1 MGLINLKTDLKSLR
15 YGNDRIGGGDSGQ
28 PYITTDIPDEIS
40 PYIGTTDFLLRGGIN
55 AASDSLEDIR
65 RLGKMFA
72 DTKSPNG
79 LLFVAKQQLLS
90 RTAVRTQTSGVLNEG
105 VYTPLSTLSQAGL
118 IIYGNHLNKQGDP
131 FANSGA
137 YSVNESLYGVK
148 VKPSQPTE
156 ENRLIKLTQ
165 GATNSIPIP
174 YDGNNVILNNG
185 SINVMTYTGG
195 PGSILGAGNTNI
207 RYSTISQTPLTKSP
221 KAVNFTSTE
230 NSVGQND
237 YAYSA
242 DLIALPYVTVNNDN
256 SLSRISSTSNGSY
269 ASPKAQDF
277 RVALRSQLEGISRK
291 NADESGATALSQPY
305 TLEGA
310 TNFTQ
315 RVNIG
320 DPGQRGNN
328 NYSDYV
334 KGVLNKQ
341 GKSAYSSGL
350 GLDKINSL
358 PIYRSQNVD
367 TSQPVNDFVKFR
379 IAVIDNDSP
388 NFKTFMH
395 FRAFLGAIS
404 DSYNANWSNFN
415 YLGRGEN
422 FYTYNGFTRNISL
435 SWTVAAQSKEELI
448 PMYKKLNYLA
458 SSLTPDYSPNGYMR
472 GNLVQL
478 TIGGYIY
485 EQPGIITGLTYE
497 MQDDTPWEIGI
508 GTTPGSED
516 PTVKE
521 LPHIIRVTG
530 FNFIPIQRFLPRTQQ
545 NGYTLN
551 KGTLNTEDD
560 TGFVGSYG
568 PERYIALTNGSS
580 NNYDTENLV
589 SYQENYG
596 FDTAV
601 QQFSS
606 LQP

>member
-105 VYTPLSTLSQAGL
+105 IYTPLSTLSQAGL

-137 YSVNESLYGVK
+137 YSVNEALYGVK
-148 VKPSQPTE
+148 VKPSQPIA
-156 ENRLIKLTQ
+156 ENRLAELLRGSYQ
-165 GATNSIPIP
+165 GRSVD
-174 YDGNNVILNNG
+174 YDGSRVILNNG

-195 PGSILGAGNTNI
+195 PGSNLGEGNTNI
-207 RYSTISQTPLTKSP
+207 RYSTTSQTPLTRFPQSY
-221 KAVNFTSTE
+221 NFTSTE

-237 YAYSA
+237 WAYSSE
-242 DLIALPYVTVNNDN
+242 LLETQPTQITQ
-256 SLSRISSTSNGSY
+256 NGT

-277 RVALRSQLEGISRK
+277 RKVLREKLGEASTEGK
-291 NADESGATALSQPY
+291 KATQSGATAKSLNYSG
-305 TLEGA
+305 EDAG
-310 TNFTQ
+310 NIEK
-315 RVNIG
+315 RVNLG
-320 DPGQRGNN
+320 DPGQRANKS
-328 NYSDYV
+328 YASYES
-334 KGVLNKQ
+334 GVIDLATNTSPYPNINIPNI
-341 GKSAYSSGL
+341 GSATS
-350 GLDKINSL
+350 GLDKITSI
-358 PIYRSQNVD
+358 PIYRSEGVAQD
-367 TSQPVNDFVKFR
+367 SEVNDFVKFR

-404 DSYNANWSNFN
+404 DSYNATWNPYT
-415 YLGRGEN
+415 YLGRGES

-435 SWTVAAQSKEELI
+435 SWTVAAQSKPELI
-448 PMYKKLNYLA
+448 AMYKKLNYLA
-458 SSLTPDYSPNGYMR
+458 SSLTPDYSPKGYMR

-530 FNFIPIQRFLPRTQQ
+530 FNFIPIQRFLPQTQ
-545 NGYTLN
+545 NNRFGINNSTS
-551 KGTLNTEDD
+551 GS
-560 TGFVGSYG
+560 GFVNSYG
-568 PERYIALTNGSS
+568 PERYIALANGFGKQN
-580 NNYDTENLV
+580 NNYDT
-589 SYQENYG
+589 
-596 FDTAV
+596 
-601 QQFSS
+601 S
-606 LQP
+606 L

>member
-105 VYTPLSTLSQAGL
+105 IYTPLSTLSQAGL

-137 YSVNESLYGVK
+137 YSVNEALYGVK
-148 VKPSQPTE
+148 VKPSQPIA
-156 ENRLIKLTQ
+156 ENRLAELLRGSYQ
-165 GATNSIPIP
+165 GRSVD
-174 YDGNNVILNNG
+174 YDGSRVILNNG

-195 PGSILGAGNTNI
+195 PGSNLGEGNTNI
-207 RYSTISQTPLTKSP
+207 RYSTTSQTPLTRFPQSY
-221 KAVNFTSTE
+221 NFTSTE

-237 YAYSA
+237 WAYSSE
-242 DLIALPYVTVNNDN
+242 LLETQPTQITQ
-256 SLSRISSTSNGSY
+256 NGT

-277 RVALRSQLEGISRK
+277 RKVLREKLGEASTEGK
-291 NADESGATALSQPY
+291 KATQSGATAKSLNYSG
-305 TLEGA
+305 EDAG
-310 TNFTQ
+310 NIEK
-315 RVNIG
+315 RVNLG
-320 DPGQRGNN
+320 DPGQRANKSYASYELGVIDLATNN
-328 NYSDYV
+328 TSPYPNINIPNI
-334 KGVLNKQ
+334 G
-341 GKSAYSSGL
+341 SATS
-350 GLDKINSL
+350 GLDKITSI
-358 PIYRSQNVD
+358 PIYRSEGAVKD
-367 TSQPVNDFVKFR
+367 SEVNDLVKFR
-379 IAVIDNDSP
+379 IAIIDNDSP
-388 NFKTFMH
+388 NFKTFLH

-404 DSYNANWSNFN
+404 DSYNATWNPYT
-415 YLGRGEN
+415 YLGRGES

-435 SWTVAAQSKEELI
+435 SWTVAAQSKPELI
-448 PMYKKLNYLA
+448 AMYKKLNYLA
-458 SSLTPDYSPNGYMR
+458 SSLTPDYSPKGYMR
-472 GNLVQL
+472 GNLAQL

-530 FNFIPIQRFLPRTQQ
+530 FNFIPIQRFLPQTQ
-545 NGYTLN
+545 NNRFGINNSTS
-551 KGTLNTEDD
+551 GS
-560 TGFVGSYG
+560 GFVNSYG
-568 PERYIALTNGSS
+568 PERYIALANGFGKQN
-580 NNYDTENLV
+580 NNYDT
-589 SYQENYG
+589 
-596 FDTAV
+596 
-601 QQFSS
+601 S
-606 LQP
+606 L

>member
-40 PYIGTTDFLLRGGIN
+40 PYIGITDFLLRGGIN

-105 VYTPLSTLSQAGL
+105 IYTPLSTLSQAGL

-137 YSVNESLYGVK
+137 YSVNEALYGVK
-148 VKPSQPTE
+148 VKPSQPIA
-156 ENRLIKLTQ
+156 ENRLAELLRGSYQ
-165 GATNSIPIP
+165 GRSVD
-174 YDGNNVILNNG
+174 YDGSRVILNNG

-195 PGSILGAGNTNI
+195 PGSNLGEGNTNI
-207 RYSTISQTPLTKSP
+207 RYSTTSQTPLTRFPQSY
-221 KAVNFTSTE
+221 NFTSTE

-237 YAYSA
+237 WAYSSE
-242 DLIALPYVTVNNDN
+242 LLETQPTQITQ
-256 SLSRISSTSNGSY
+256 NGT

-277 RVALRSQLEGISRK
+277 RKVLREKLGEASTEGK
-291 NADESGATALSQPY
+291 KATQSGATAKSLNYSG
-305 TLEGA
+305 EDAG
-310 TNFTQ
+310 NIEK
-315 RVNIG
+315 RVNLG
-320 DPGQRGNN
+320 DPGQRANKS
-328 NYSDYV
+328 YASYES
-334 KGVLNKQ
+334 GVIDLATNTSPYPNINIPNI
-341 GKSAYSSGL
+341 GSATS
-350 GLDKINSL
+350 GLDKITSI
-358 PIYRSQNVD
+358 PIYRSEGVAQD
-367 TSQPVNDFVKFR
+367 SEVNDFVKFR

-404 DSYNANWSNFN
+404 DSYNATWNPYT
-415 YLGRGEN
+415 YLGRGES

-435 SWTVAAQSKEELI
+435 SWTVAAQSKPELI
-448 PMYKKLNYLA
+448 AMYKKLNYLA
-458 SSLTPDYSPNGYMR
+458 SSLTPDYSPKGYMR

-530 FNFIPIQRFLPRTQQ
+530 FNFIPIQRFLPQTQ
-545 NGYTLN
+545 NNRFGINNSTS
-551 KGTLNTEDD
+551 GS
-560 TGFVGSYG
+560 GFVNSYG
-568 PERYIALTNGSS
+568 PERYIALANGFGKQN
-580 NNYDTENLV
+580 NNYDT
-589 SYQENYG
+589 
-596 FDTAV
+596 
-601 QQFSS
+601 S
-606 LQP
+606 L